1 MLKFSSSSRQSRSL
15 ASKKVLSS
23 TIFEKT
29 IKYQQILF
37 VYILE
42 SCKIIYMSY
51 SDIYFAILSVS
62 TLAIAGVLLL
72 CLFYFLSILIDIKK
86 LSRLAKKEVEMIVR
100 GIEKG
105 MNIFGNNL
113 SDEATSFVK
122 TLFGLLLSQF
132 AFSKGKKRSKISK

>member
-1 MLKFSSSSRQSRSL
+1 
-15 ASKKVLSS
+15 
-23 TIFEKT
+23 
-29 IKYQQILF
+29 
-37 VYILE
+37 
-42 SCKIIYMSY
+42 MSY